1 MYLPGKCTDGR
12 DVPGIDIVL
21 EWSSGDRWP
30 ADPAGLCCFSDGK
43 LDYLILA
50 ATSVIFSVLQTRIF
64 IWGEAVSPSLYWGF
78 LSDDKTLW
86 GVLWYLIQMSG
97 IFFVGTVVLVFL
109 LKKRQQRA
117 ALISFLFPAAFAFL
131 YRSLQIL
138 Q

>member
-1 MYLPGKCTDGR
+1 MPRKKKALSGFVTDFFTKKAWKCICGNSTDGR

-78 LSDDKTLW
+78 LSDDKTC
-86 GVLWYLIQMSG
+86 GEYC
-97 IFFVGTVVLVFL
+97 GT
-109 LKKRQQRA
+109 
-117 ALISFLFPAAFAFL
+117 
-131 YRSLQIL
+131 
-138 Q
+138 

>member
-1 MYLPGKCTDGR
+1 MYLQSGKCTDGR

-30 ADPAGLCCFSDGK
+30 ADPAGLCCFFRWEAGLSNH
-43 LDYLILA
+43 LQPHA
-50 ATSVIFSVLQTRIF
+50 VIFSVLQTRIF
-64 IWGEAVSPSLYWGF
+64 IWGNAVSPSLYWGF

-97 IFFVGTVVLVFL
+97 IFFVGAVVLVFL

-117 ALISFLFPAAFAFL
+117 ALISFLFPAAFLHFL
-131 YRSLQIL
+131 YR
-138 Q
+138 